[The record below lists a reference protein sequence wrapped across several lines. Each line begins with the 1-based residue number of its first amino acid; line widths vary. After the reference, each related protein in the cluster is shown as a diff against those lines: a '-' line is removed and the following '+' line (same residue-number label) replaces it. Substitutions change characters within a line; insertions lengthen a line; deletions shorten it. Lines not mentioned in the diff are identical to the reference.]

1 MHRATAAA
9 LLCAGAVITAGC
21 ASGSAAPTTGSSA
34 SAQPDVSSTGSTSG
48 SPSSK
53 AVQISVSVKDGKVSP
68 ATHRVKIAKGSQVR
82 LIVTSDVD
90 DEAHVHGYEIEKELM
105 AGQPTTIEFTADQQ
119 GLFEVETHESGLQ
132 LLQLEVS

>member
-1 MHRATAAA
+1 M
-9 LLCAGAVITAGC
+9 ITVGC
-21 ASGSAAPTTGSSA
+21 ASGSAAPSTGSSA
-34 SAQPDVSSTGSTSG
+34 SAQSDASSTAGSTSG

-68 ATHRVKIAKGSQVR
+68 ATHRVKIAKGNQVR